1 MPSLTFVLAIPSL
14 IGLHPIPLPYAP
26 LCSARHYLFRDDY
39 LLLSN
44 LVGFFLSDILPLQNT
59 PLWNGPGFL
68 ITILIH
74 MGPAEYLYYWLH
86 RALHHHY
93 LYSRYHSHHH
103 SSFVTEAVSGE
114 GCASSS

>member
-1 MPSLTFVLAIPSL
+1 MQFLKPCATSCFF
-14 IGLHPIPLPYAP
+14 PLLMVCYP
-26 LCSARHYLFRDDY
+26 RRDDY

-68 ITILIH
+68 IVLLIH

-103 SSFVTEAVSGE
+103 ASFVTEAVSGE
-114 GCASSS
+114 RGRGRGRRSAAQCEWLG